1 MMTEPVVRAGV
12 FPNNGYRNIE
22 WDVRMQNSRLGDLRL
37 SLQWSKTEEMLED
50 LGWFVDSFDVS
61 SQSRAGARYA

>member
-1 MMTEPVVRAGV
+1 
-12 FPNNGYRNIE
+12 
-22 WDVRMQNSRLGDLRL
+22 MQNSRLGDLRL